1 MSQSSIPVASQRS
14 GGSGNVEE
22 GRVFINGRVAI
33 GSTDD
38 DFVCATLDWWPPD
51 KCDYGTCSWGRAS
64 LLNLDLTNKILF
76 NAIKAF
82 SSLKIRMGG
91 TLQDKV
97 IYQRTGDQQPCAQF
111 VKNSSEMFGFSEG
124 CLPMSRWDELNQFFR
139 DAGAVVIFGLNAL
152 SGRSI
157 GMDGLATGAWN
168 GSDAESLI
176 QYTVNKGYTIHGWEL
191 GNELTGNGVGAG
203 VPADQYASDINTLQS
218 MVQKIYASYEAKPLV
233 IGPGGFFDA
242 SWYTEFIDKT
252 LKSLQVVTHHIYNLG
267 PGVDDHLIDKILD
280 PSYLDGGSKP
290 FQDLQSILQNSA
302 TSATAWVGEAGGAY
316 NSGHNLVTNAFAFS
330 FWYLDQL
337 GMASSYGN
345 KTYCRQ
351 TLIGGNYGLLNTT
364 TFVPNPDYYSALLW
378 HRLMGRNVLSTSFNG
393 TKKIRAYS
401 HCSKQSP
408 GITLLLI
415 NLDGNTTLRVQVSTE
430 NDVASQRSGGSGN
443 VEEGSVFINGRV
455 AIGSTDDDFICATLD
470 WWPPDKCDYG
480 TCSWGRASLLNL
492 DLSNKILLNAIKAFS
507 PLKVRM
513 AEPFNNYWAVVIFGL
528 NALSGRTIGLD
539 GLAAGAWNS
548 SDAESLI
555 RYSANKGYT
564 IHGWE
569 LGNELTGN
577 GVGAGVP
584 ADQYASD
591 INTLQSM
598 VQKIYAG
605 FEVKPLVLGPGGFFD
620 ASWYTEFIDKTLK
633 SLQVVTH
640 HIYNLGPGVDDHL
653 IDKIL
658 DPSYLDGGS
667 KPFQDLQ
674 SILQTSATSATAW
687 VGEAGGAYNSGHN
700 LVTNAFAFS
709 FWYLDQLGMASSYDT
724 KTYCRQT
731 LIGGNYGLLN
741 TTTFVPN
748 PDYYSALLWHR
759 LMGRNVL
766 STSFYG
772 TRKIR
777 AYAHCSKQSPG
788 ITLLL
793 INLDDKTQRSNF
805 SRMRR
810 VSKIDASVREEY
822 HLTAKDGDLHSQ
834 TLLLNGKVLTINSSR
849 IVPPLEP
856 IRVSSM
862 DPVIVAPF
870 SIVFVRFPNINYP
883 ACKYK

>member
-1 MSQSSIPVASQRS
+1 MGCVLNFVGLCLWVCLMSQSSIPVASQRS
-14 GGSGNVEE
+14 GGSG
-22 GRVFINGRVAI
+22 
-33 GSTDD
+33 
-38 DFVCATLDWWPPD
+38 
-51 KCDYGTCSWGRAS
+51 Y
-64 LLNLDLTNKILF
+64 
-76 NAIKAF
+76 
-82 SSLKIRMGG
+82 
-91 TLQDKV
+91 
-97 IYQRTGDQQPCAQF
+97 
-111 VKNSSEMFGFSEG
+111 
-124 CLPMSRWDELNQFFR
+124 
-139 DAGAVVIFGLNAL
+139 
-152 SGRSI
+152 
-157 GMDGLATGAWN
+157 
-168 GSDAESLI
+168 
-176 QYTVNKGYTIHGWEL
+176 
-191 GNELTGNGVGAG
+191 
-203 VPADQYASDINTLQS
+203 
-218 MVQKIYASYEAKPLV
+218 
-233 IGPGGFFDA
+233 
-242 SWYTEFIDKT
+242 
-252 LKSLQVVTHHIYNLG
+252 
-267 PGVDDHLIDKILD
+267 
-280 PSYLDGGSKP
+280 
-290 FQDLQSILQNSA
+290 
-302 TSATAWVGEAGGAY
+302 
-316 NSGHNLVTNAFAFS
+316 
-330 FWYLDQL
+330 
-337 GMASSYGN
+337 
-345 KTYCRQ
+345 
-351 TLIGGNYGLLNTT
+351 
-364 TFVPNPDYYSALLW
+364 
-378 HRLMGRNVLSTSFNG
+378 
-393 TKKIRAYS
+393 
-401 HCSKQSP
+401 
-408 GITLLLI
+408 
-415 NLDGNTTLRVQVSTE
+415 
-430 NDVASQRSGGSGN
+430 

-507 PLKVRM
+507 PLKIRM
-513 AEPFNNYWAVVIFGL
+513 GGTLQDKVIYQRTSDQNPCAQFVKNSSEMFGFSEGCLPMSRWDELNLFFREAGAVVIFGL

-598 VQKIYAG
+598 VQMIYEG

-709 FWYLDQLGMASSYDT
+709 FWYLDQLGMASSYGT

-793 INLDDKTQRSNF
+793 INLDGNTTVQVQVSTKNAGNRTSTLQHKDKTQRSNF
-805 SRMRR
+805 SRMPR

-834 TLLLNGKVLTINSSR
+834 TLLLNGKVVTINSSG